1 MQRIGVFVCHCGS
14 NIAATVDVKKVVEM
28 VSHEPGVVHAEDYQY
43 MCSEAGQNII
53 KDAIKEYHLTG
64 VVICSCSP
72 RMHEATFRD
81 NRIVDAAV
89 SQSMASSPSFFAS
102 TTIFIIGGL
111 IAAIGAGDK
120 TAEMVHDLPFTTPT
134 TTLVLDLKLL
144 VLTGIFVHAFFRFTW
159 SMRQYSFGA
168 LLIGATPSSKDFE
181 AAADATLRR
190 RHANRAG
197 RVLGLAAETFND
209 GLRAVYLSFAAVLW
223 FLSPLA
229 FVVGT
234 VLVIAVLYRREF
246 HSDVLAQL
254 NEPVESLHPPA
265 AG

>member
-1 MQRIGVFVCHCGS
+1 MDFLLRVIRVLPLADWLALLTFCFGWIGYVRFAKARAQRRPSVL
-14 NIAATVDVKKVVEM
+14 ATTNRLRLDW
-28 VSHEPGVVHAEDYQY
+28 
-43 MCSEAGQNII
+43 
-53 KDAIKEYHLTG
+53 
-64 VVICSCSP
+64 
-72 RMHEATFRD
+72 MHEATYRD

-168 LLIGATPSSKDFE
+168 LLIGATPSSKDFD
-181 AAADATLRR
+181 AAADPLQRR
-190 RHANRAG
+190 RHAERAG

-234 VLVIAVLYRREF
+234 VVVIAVLYRREF
-246 HSDVLAQL
+246 HSDVLALL
-254 NEPVESLHPPA
+254 NEPVAPLHPPA
-265 AG
+265 PE

>member
-1 MQRIGVFVCHCGS
+1 MDFLLRVIRVLPLADWLALLAFFSGWIGYVHFAKARAQRRPSVLASTNRIRL
-14 NIAATVDVKKVVEM
+14 DWM
-28 VSHEPGVVHAEDYQY
+28 
-43 MCSEAGQNII
+43 
-53 KDAIKEYHLTG
+53 
-64 VVICSCSP
+64 
-72 RMHEATFRD
+72 REATYRD

-168 LLIGATPSSKDFE
+168 LLIGATPSAKDFE
-181 AAADATLRR
+181 AASDSTLRH
-190 RHANRAG
+190 RHADRAG

-234 VLVIAVLYRREF
+234 VGVIGVLYRREF
-246 HSDVLAQL
+246 HSEVLALL
-254 NEPVESLHPPA
+254 NESVEPLHPPA
-265 AG
+265 PG

>member
-1 MQRIGVFVCHCGS
+1 MRVIRVLPLDDWLALLRFFTGWIGYVRFAKTRAQHRPSVL
-14 NIAATVDVKKVVEM
+14 AATNRLRLDW
-28 VSHEPGVVHAEDYQY
+28 
-43 MCSEAGQNII
+43 
-53 KDAIKEYHLTG
+53 
-64 VVICSCSP
+64 
-72 RMHEATFRD
+72 MHEATFRD

>member
-1 MQRIGVFVCHCGS
+1 MDFLLRVIRVLPLADWLALLTFGFGWIGYVRFAKARAQRRPSVL
-14 NIAATVDVKKVVEM
+14 ATTNRLRLDW
-28 VSHEPGVVHAEDYQY
+28 
-43 MCSEAGQNII
+43 
-53 KDAIKEYHLTG
+53 
-64 VVICSCSP
+64 
-72 RMHEATFRD
+72 MHEATYRD

-168 LLIGATPSSKDFE
+168 LLIGATPSSKDFD
-181 AAADATLRR
+181 AAADPLQRR
-190 RHANRAG
+190 RHAERAG

-234 VLVIAVLYRREF
+234 VVVIAVLYRREF
-246 HSDVLAQL
+246 HSDVLALL
-254 NEPVESLHPPA
+254 NEPVAPLHPPA
-265 AG
+265 PE

>member
-1 MQRIGVFVCHCGS
+1 MDFLLRVIRVLPLADWLALLTFFFGWIGYVRFAKARAQRRPSVLASTNRIRL
-14 NIAATVDVKKVVEM
+14 DW
-28 VSHEPGVVHAEDYQY
+28 
-43 MCSEAGQNII
+43 
-53 KDAIKEYHLTG
+53 
-64 VVICSCSP
+64 
-72 RMHEATFRD
+72 MHEATYRD

-134 TTLVLDLKLL
+134 TTIVLDLKLL

-168 LLIGATPSSKDFE
+168 LLIGATPSSKDFD
-181 AAADATLRR
+181 AAVDPTLRR
-190 RHANRAG
+190 RHAERAG

-229 FVVGT
+229 FMVGT
-234 VLVIAVLYRREF
+234 GVVIGVLYRREF
-246 HSDVLAQL
+246 HSEVLALL
-254 NEPVESLHPPA
+254 NESVDPVGPA
-265 AG
+265 

>member
-1 MQRIGVFVCHCGS
+1 MDFLLRLIRVLPLADWLALLTFFFGWIGYVRFAKARAQHRPSVLASTNRIRL
-14 NIAATVDVKKVVEM
+14 DW
-28 VSHEPGVVHAEDYQY
+28 
-43 MCSEAGQNII
+43 
-53 KDAIKEYHLTG
+53 
-64 VVICSCSP
+64 
-72 RMHEATFRD
+72 MHEATYRE

-89 SQSMASSPSFFAS
+89 SQTMASSPSFFAS

-168 LLIGATPSSKDFE
+168 LLIGATPSSKDFD
-181 AAADATLRR
+181 AAHEPALRR
-190 RHANRAG
+190 RHADRAG

-223 FLSPLA
+223 LLSPLA

-234 VLVIAVLYRREF
+234 AVVIAVLYRREF
-246 HSDVLAQL
+246 HSEVLALL
-254 NEPVESLHPPA
+254 NEPIEP
-265 AG
+265 G

>member
-1 MQRIGVFVCHCGS
+1 MDFLLRVIRVLPLADWLALLAFFIGWIGYVRFSKARAQRRPSVLASTNRIRL
-14 NIAATVDVKKVVEM
+14 DW
-28 VSHEPGVVHAEDYQY
+28 
-43 MCSEAGQNII
+43 
-53 KDAIKEYHLTG
+53 
-64 VVICSCSP
+64 
-72 RMHEATFRD
+72 MHEATFRD

-111 IAAIGAGDK
+111 IAAIGASEK
-120 TAEMVHDLPFTTPT
+120 TAEMVHDLPFATPT
-134 TTLVLDLKLL
+134 STLVLDLKLL

-168 LLIGATPSSKDFE
+168 LLIGAAPSSKDFHS
-181 AAADATLRR
+181 AADPDFRR
-190 RHANRAG
+190 RYADRAG
-197 RVLGLAAETFND
+197 RVMALAAETFND

-234 VLVIAVLYRREF
+234 VGVIGVLYRREF
-246 HSDVLAQL
+246 HSDVVALL
-254 NEPVESLHPPA
+254 NEPVVTPSQRL
-265 AG
+265 G

>member
-1 MQRIGVFVCHCGS
+1 MDFLLRVIRVLPLADWLALLTFCFGWIGYVRFAKARAQRRPSVL
-14 NIAATVDVKKVVEM
+14 ATTNRLRLDW
-28 VSHEPGVVHAEDYQY
+28 
-43 MCSEAGQNII
+43 
-53 KDAIKEYHLTG
+53 
-64 VVICSCSP
+64 
-72 RMHEATFRD
+72 MHEATYRD

-168 LLIGATPSSKDFE
+168 LLIGATPSSKDFD
-181 AAADATLRR
+181 AAADPLQRR
-190 RHANRAG
+190 LHAERAG

-234 VLVIAVLYRREF
+234 VVVIAVLYRREF
-246 HSDVLAQL
+246 HSDVLALL
-254 NEPVESLHPPA
+254 NEPVAPLHPPA
-265 AG
+265 PE

>member
-1 MQRIGVFVCHCGS
+1 MDFLLRLIRVLPLADWLALLTFFFGWIGYVRFAKARAQRRPSVLASTNRIRL
-14 NIAATVDVKKVVEM
+14 DW
-28 VSHEPGVVHAEDYQY
+28 
-43 MCSEAGQNII
+43 
-53 KDAIKEYHLTG
+53 
-64 VVICSCSP
+64 
-72 RMHEATFRD
+72 MHEATYRE

-89 SQSMASSPSFFAS
+89 SQTMASSPSFFAS

-168 LLIGATPSSKDFE
+168 LLIGATPSSKDFD
-181 AAADATLRR
+181 AAVDPLQRR
-190 RHANRAG
+190 RHAERAG

-234 VLVIAVLYRREF
+234 VVVIAVLYRREF
-246 HSDVLAQL
+246 HSDVLALL
-254 NEPVESLHPPA
+254 NEPVDPLHPPA
-265 AG
+265 AE

>member
-1 MQRIGVFVCHCGS
+1 MDFLLRVIRVLPLADWLALLTFCFGWIGYVRFAKARAQRRPSVL
-14 NIAATVDVKKVVEM
+14 ATTNRLRLDW
-28 VSHEPGVVHAEDYQY
+28 
-43 MCSEAGQNII
+43 
-53 KDAIKEYHLTG
+53 
-64 VVICSCSP
+64 
-72 RMHEATFRD
+72 MHEATYRD

-168 LLIGATPSSKDFE
+168 LLIGATPSSRDFD
-181 AAADATLRR
+181 AAADPLQRR
-190 RHANRAG
+190 RHAERAG

-234 VLVIAVLYRREF
+234 VVVIAVLYRREF
-246 HSDVLAQL
+246 HSDVLALL
-254 NEPVESLHPPA
+254 NEPVAPLHPPTP
-265 AG
+265 

>member
-1 MQRIGVFVCHCGS
+1 MDFLLRVIRVLPLADWLALLTFFIGWIGYVRFAKARAQRRPSVLASTNRIRL
-14 NIAATVDVKKVVEM
+14 DW
-28 VSHEPGVVHAEDYQY
+28 
-43 MCSEAGQNII
+43 
-53 KDAIKEYHLTG
+53 
-64 VVICSCSP
+64 
-72 RMHEATFRD
+72 MHEATYRE

-120 TAEMVHDLPFTTPT
+120 TAEMVHALPFTTPT

-168 LLIGATPSSKDFE
+168 LLIGATPSSKDFDD
-181 AAADATLRR
+181 AADASLRR
-190 RHANRAG
+190 RHAERAG

-209 GLRAVYLSFAAVLW
+209 GLRAVYLSFAVLLW

-234 VLVIAVLYRREF
+234 GVVIGVLYRREF
-246 HSDVLAQL
+246 HSEVLALL
-254 NEPVESLHPPA
+254 NEPVDPDPVA
-265 AG
+265 PD

>member
-1 MQRIGVFVCHCGS
+1 MDFLLRVIRVLPLADWLALLTFFFGWIGYVRFAKARAQRRPSVLAS
-14 NIAATVDVKKVVEM
+14 TNRLRLDW
-28 VSHEPGVVHAEDYQY
+28 
-43 MCSEAGQNII
+43 
-53 KDAIKEYHLTG
+53 
-64 VVICSCSP
+64 
-72 RMHEATFRD
+72 MHEATYRD

-144 VLTGIFVHAFFRFTW
+144 VLTCIFVHAFFRFTW

-168 LLIGATPSSKDFE
+168 LLIGATPSSKDFD
-181 AAADATLRR
+181 AADPALRR
-190 RHANRAG
+190 RHAERAG

-229 FVVGT
+229 FMVGT
-234 VLVIAVLYRREF
+234 GVVIGVLYRREF
-246 HSDVLAQL
+246 HSEVLALL
-254 NEPVESLHPPA
+254 NESVDPVGPA
-265 AG
+265 

>member
-1 MQRIGVFVCHCGS
+1 MRVIRVLPLADWLALLAFFTGWIGYVRFAKARAQHRPSVL
-14 NIAATVDVKKVVEM
+14 ATTNRLRLDW
-28 VSHEPGVVHAEDYQY
+28 
-43 MCSEAGQNII
+43 
-53 KDAIKEYHLTG
+53 
-64 VVICSCSP
+64 
-72 RMHEATFRD
+72 MHEATYRD

-89 SQSMASSPSFFAS
+89 SQTMASSPSFFAS

-134 TTLVLDLKLL
+134 TTLVIDLKLL

-181 AAADATLRR
+181 RIADPALRR
-190 RHANRAG
+190 RHAERAG

-246 HSDVLAQL
+246 HSDVLALL
-254 NEPVESLHPPA
+254 NEPVEPLPLPAPPLPPSA

>member
-1 MQRIGVFVCHCGS
+1 MDFLLRVIRVLPLADWLALLTFCIGWIGYVRFAKARAQRRPSVL
-14 NIAATVDVKKVVEM
+14 ATTNRLRLDW
-28 VSHEPGVVHAEDYQY
+28 
-43 MCSEAGQNII
+43 
-53 KDAIKEYHLTG
+53 
-64 VVICSCSP
+64 
-72 RMHEATFRD
+72 MHEATYRD

-168 LLIGATPSSKDFE
+168 LLIGATPSSRDFD
-181 AAADATLRR
+181 AAADPLQRR
-190 RHANRAG
+190 RHAERAG

-234 VLVIAVLYRREF
+234 VVVIAVLYRREF
-246 HSDVLAQL
+246 HSDVLALL
-254 NEPVESLHPPA
+254 NEPVAPLHPPTP
-265 AG
+265 